1 MSDEPIPAGPPP
13 VAGRPVRAVLLDLDG
28 VLVDS
33 IAVAREAFAH
43 AYAEVVGAGA
53 APVDEY
59 CRYPG
64 HHLPEVL
71 RMMGL
76 PAAMAEPF
84 VRESHRLAH
93 RVSPV
98 PGVPSILD
106 ALRRRGAR
114 LAVVTG
120 RSGVRAR
127 TLLAGLGLLGGFDQ
141 VIGADEVARPKPA
154 PDIVLRALS
163 LLRVDP
169 AEAVLVGD
177 AVSDIASARGAG
189 VTAAAALWGESDRDT
204 LLAAEPDVV
213 LTSPVDILGLCPAGT
228 ADDTRADAHRR

>member
-1 MSDEPIPAGPPP
+1 MEQIRPPS
-13 VAGRPVRAVLLDLDG
+13 AAHRPVRAVLLDLDG

-33 IAVAREAFAH
+33 IEVAREAFTR
-43 AYAEVVGAGA
+43 AYAEVVGDGP

-64 HHLPEVL
+64 HHLPDVL

-98 PGVPSILD
+98 PGVPELLGT
-106 ALRRRGAR
+106 LRRRGAR
-114 LAVVTG
+114 LAVATG

-127 TLLAGLGLLGGFDQ
+127 TLLDRLGLLASFDH

-163 LLRVDP
+163 LLRVAP
-169 AEAVLVGD
+169 GEAVLVGD
-177 AVSDIASARGAG
+177 AASDIASARGAG
-189 VTAAAALWGESDRDT
+189 VTAAAALWGESDPDT
-204 LLAAEPDVV
+204 LLAAGPDVV
-213 LTSPVDILGLCPAGT
+213 LVSPVDILRFCPAGA
-228 ADDTRADAHRR
+228 ADRPADVHGG